1 MDIAFLICLTVVF
14 CVVVICFAFGP
25 NFKNKVNT
33 NENTNYTI
41 ITEETKKEIATL
53 VEEEKEM
60 TNAYI
65 TALGEVNEI
74 FGGVEDDNTN

>member
-1 MDIAFLICLTVVF
+1 MDIAFLICLTVAF
-14 CVVVICFAFGP
+14 CVVFICFAFGP
-25 NFKNKVNT
+25 NFKKET
-33 NENTNYTI
+33 TDMAI
-41 ITEETKKEIATL
+41 SEETKKEIESL
-53 VEEEKEM
+53 VEEEREM